1 MLRCFLSPPSPD
13 SGGGGVRLGGAR
25 EARDASDAED
35 LSISAVSIAS
45 LSPGA
50 DSRIV
55 GGSPT
60 TIENFPYAV
69 QCETG
74 ARSVIIG
81 GDSNAK
87 CAWWGSPV
95 TDRRGEELR
104 GALEDLGLCLL
115 NRGETPTFDAIR
127 GGVRYSSYV
136 DITAVSSDLF
146 GLVDDWRVRE
156 DLTNSDH
163 NGISFTLRTR
173 RINKNHI
180 RQTTRVYFTK
190 KANWVQF
197 REKLGQILNRENLT
211 IDHIKNLLTDSDLDR
226 TISKFNKI
234 IAEACALSIPPVKR
248 RDVVAVPWWSEGLAV
263 LKREVATRKG
273 RIRCAAPVRRQR
285 VVGEYLEAKERYE
298 TEVKHAQ
305 TRSWVAFCE
314 RQDGESVWGGIYRVI
329 NRTSKR
335 DEDQPLVVNN
345 IELDARGSARLM
357 AETFYPEDSEEDDS
371 EEHRKLLR
379 FKDSVQSA
387 SIPFQGETLADN
399 SMVVAVGWG
408 TTVIGGGVSNVLNQ
422 VSIRTVN
429 QALCRER
436 YAELS
441 NFTGLLLAVTDNM
454 FCAGLL
460 DIGGADTCQGDSG
473 GPLTYNGVIVGITSW
488 GASCAH
494 PTYPG
499 VYTEVSK
506 YANWINETLTKYNGS
521 ARDQAAGIIAVL
533 MPLVFLTSVVNEIH

>member
-1 MLRCFLSPPSPD
+1 MSYP
-13 SGGGGVRLGGAR
+13 GGAR

-69 QCETG
+69 Q
-74 ARSVIIG
+74 
-81 GDSNAK
+81 
-87 CAWWGSPV
+87 
-95 TDRRGEELR
+95 
-104 GALEDLGLCLL
+104 
-115 NRGETPTFDAIR
+115 
-127 GGVRYSSYV
+127 SYN
-136 DITAVSSDLF
+136 I
-146 GLVDDWRVRE
+146 
-156 DLTNSDH
+156 
-163 NGISFTLRTR
+163 
-173 RINKNHI
+173 
-180 RQTTRVYFTK
+180 
-190 KANWVQF
+190 
-197 REKLGQILNRENLT
+197 
-211 IDHIKNLLTDSDLDR
+211 
-226 TISKFNKI
+226 TISDN
-234 IAEACALSIPPVKR
+234 
-248 RDVVAVPWWSEGLAV
+248 DVAVLV
-263 LKREVATRKG
+263 L
-273 RIRCAAPVRRQR
+273 
-285 VVGEYLEAKERYE
+285 
-298 TEVKHAQ
+298 
-305 TRSWVAFCE
+305 S
-314 RQDGESVWGGIYRVI
+314 S
-329 NRTSKR
+329 N
-335 DEDQPLVVNN
+335 
-345 IELDARGSARLM
+345 
-357 AETFYPEDSEEDDS
+357 
-371 EEHRKLLR
+371 LR

-399 SMVVAVGWG
+399 TMVVAVGWG
-408 TTVIGGGVSNVLNQ
+408 MTIIGGGVSNVLNQ

-473 GPLTYNGVIVGITSW
+473 GPLSYNGVIVGITSW